1 MHALSLSSS
10 LRLPWLRPTL
20 FVAGTAIALVLVTL
34 SHGAQRADA
43 ASQPTI
49 VLVHGAWAGPAGW
62 SEVAGGLK
70 KDGYQTSTPSLG
82 LLSSYADVATVR
94 AALDAIPG
102 NKILV
107 GHSYGG
113 SVISQAAAGRADV
126 RGLVYT
132 AAFVPD
138 AGESLIA
145 LGVGYQPPAALQPG
159 HLIFL
164 GAPFASPSL
173 IAPEFFRVDFAA
185 DLNPKR
191 AAELSDEQI
200 PTSFGLFF
208 EPAGPV
214 AWHTLPTWYAV
225 SGLDRM
231 VDPALQRFLATRIG
245 ATTVTFDEA
254 SHAGGYTHYATRFV
268 KLIEQAAVA
277 TAS

>member
-1 MHALSLSSS
+1 MHALS

-20 FVAGTAIALVLVTL
+20 LVAGTAIALVTL
-34 SHGAQRADA
+34 IPGALRADA

-62 SEVAGGLK
+62 TEVAGGLK
-70 KDGYQTSTPSLG
+70 KDGYQTSTPTLG
-82 LLSSYADVATVR
+82 LLSSSADVATVR

-113 SVISQAAAGRADV
+113 SVISQAAAGRSDV

-145 LGVGYQPPAALQPG
+145 LGAGFQPPAALQPG

-164 GAPFASPSL
+164 GVPFASPSL
-173 IAPEFFRVDFAA
+173 IAPEFFHADFAE
-185 DLNPKR
+185 DLHPKL
-191 AAELSDEQI
+191 AAELSNQQI

-208 EPAGPV
+208 EPAGPI
-214 AWHTLPTWYAV
+214 AWHTLPTWYAI

-231 VDPALQRFLATRIG
+231 VDPALQRFLAARMR
-245 ATTVTFDEA
+245 ATTITFDDA